1 MRVRAH
7 HIFAAI
13 LLNAGFFSASANA
26 EALGSFLADPA
37 QFHVIGDPDH
47 GSLPHYEFRA
57 SDAFISALTAADI
70 KKVFIEIP
78 RKLQRLF
85 DKIYD
90 GSLDVDAFARTYNSS
105 GARFTGVGMDDQLE
119 AAKLTGEMA
128 KKLADRKIKTIAFDT
143 SGLIGSDEGTK
154 GRRLDPIYSCLLS
167 EGAETGRALDPLY
180 GERLEQARW
189 RERLAEDALIAD
201 EIKKAANGDK
211 SVILIGALHLA
222 TGYAL
227 DRQMHAKSVVMFGL
241 GELQAYAIELHQSA
255 NDLGLD
261 ANRLPDG
268 FLDISDLEITSD
280 IPELSRIKSATG
292 HSVGLC
298 GAPS

>member
-1 MRVRAH
+1 VRAH
-7 HIFAAI
+7 NIVVAI
-13 LLNAGFFSASANA
+13 LLNANLLSASAYA

-47 GSLPHYEFRA
+47 GSLPHYDFRA
-57 SDAFISALTAADI
+57 SDAFISAVTAADI
-70 KKVFIEIP
+70 KKVFVEIP
-78 RKLQRLF
+78 HKFQPLF
-85 DKIYD
+85 DKIYE
-90 GSLDVDAFARTYNSS
+90 SALDPDNFARAYRAG
-105 GARFTGVGMDDQLE
+105 GARFTGVDSDDQFE

-128 KKLADRKIKTIAFDT
+128 QKLAHFNVKTIAFDT
-143 SGLIGSDEGTK
+143 TGLIASDDSVPG
-154 GRRLDPIYSCLLS
+154 GRLDPIYSCLLN
-167 EGAETGRALDPLY
+167 EGAEAGRARDPLY
-180 GERLEQARW
+180 EERLAQARW
-189 RERLAEDALIAD
+189 RERLAEDALIAG

-227 DRQMHAKSVVMFGL
+227 DQQMHAKSVVMFGI
-241 GELQAYAIELHQSA
+241 GELQSYAIELHQSA

-268 FLDISDLEITSD
+268 FLDISDLEITSN
-280 IPELSRIKSATG
+280 IPELPRIKSATG
-292 HSVGLC
+292 HWVGLC

>member
-1 MRVRAH
+1 MRAH
-7 HIFAAI
+7 HLAMAV
-13 LLNAGFFSASANA
+13 LLNANLFSASANA

-47 GSLPHYEFRA
+47 GSLPHYDFRA
-57 SDAFISALTAADI
+57 SDAFVSAVTAADI

-78 RKLQRLF
+78 SKFQPLF
-85 DKIYD
+85 DKVYQGAI
-90 GSLDVDAFARTYNSS
+90 DVDSFARAYHAG
-105 GARFTGVGMDDQLE
+105 GARFTGVGGDDQFE

-128 KKLADRKIKTIAFDT
+128 QKLAHFKIKTIAFDT
-143 SGLIGSDEGTK
+143 TGLIASDDGIP
-154 GRRLDPIYSCLLS
+154 GGRLDPIYSCLLS
-167 EGAETGRALDPLY
+167 EGAGSGRARDPLY
-180 GERLEQARW
+180 EERFAQARW

-201 EIKKAANGDK
+201 EIKKAASGDK

-227 DRQMHAKSVVMFGL
+227 DRQMHAKSVVMFGI
-241 GELQAYAIELHQSA
+241 GELQSYAIELNQSA

-268 FLDISDLEITSD
+268 FLDISDLEITSN
-280 IPELSRIKSATG
+280 IPELPRIKSATG
-292 HSVGLC
+292 HWVGLC